1 MHDKSNIVR
10 ARAEAHFKIRE
21 QQKADAP
28 MALREYREAQ
38 RATLENMKRL
48 RRLRE
53 AQLQKPGTES

>member
-53 AQLQKPGTES
+53 AQLQKPGTDS